1 MINKVQAKTDVFS
14 PLIRLLLL
22 FALFGSLTACGF
34 HLRGLDSSGQVR
46 PLPFSTLKLET
57 LGQVDGRLL
66 QQLKHQLKAR
76 SVRLVLSETQAEVV
90 LKLSATAF
98 KRIVTAE
105 NAQNQVTAELLKL
118 QQPYT
123 LVSVETGKVL
133 VQGVALSYQDRSIDP
148 QALLAAEREL
158 ASQQQIMRFEV
169 VQQIMQR
176 LNAMPALF
184 KKSSYEKS
192 SQSFKSDLKSPAPLN
207 EMRRLA
213 V

>member
-1 MINKVQAKTDVFS
+1 M
-14 PLIRLLLL
+14 
-22 FALFGSLTACGF
+22 
-34 HLRGLDSSGQVR
+34 
-46 PLPFSTLKLET
+46 
-57 LGQVDGRLL
+57 DGRLL